1 MGQSEYEL
9 ALLSRGRRDA
19 LVGGGQPS
27 GSPTRGAGL
36 GSLSAS
42 FWEIAVEVFINNVQL
57 ILVYFAVYAD
67 LVAAVLD
74 GLLMMEARPNP

>member
-1 MGQSEYEL
+1 VGQSEYEL

-36 GSLSAS
+36 GSVSAL
-42 FWEIAVEVFINNVQL
+42 VVQAKFFQS
-57 ILVYFAVYAD
+57 IVSTAED
-67 LVAAVLD
+67 D
-74 GLLMMEARPNP
+74 TG